1 MPVKQI
7 RIGGLVDPNDVKPAP
22 GPLRVVQEFVNTRS
36 NLRGSDLLED
46 AEGTAR
52 WLAGHGLFPDGVA
65 EVGDA
70 DRRRLLS
77 FREGLRRVLVVH
89 NAAAELRGGE
99 VAAIFEE
106 PDDAAGAALLRVSFD
121 PSGEPRLRPAEG
133 KGDEVDKAIA
143 SMLAA
148 VVQSAVDGTWE
159 RLKACRNEGCKW
171 AFYDSAKNRS
181 GTWCHMDACGARHKM
196 RAYRERRSGR
206 DGRAGTGGWQR

>member
-1 MPVKQI
+1 M
-7 RIGGLVDPNDVKPAP
+7 DPNDVKPAP
-22 GPLRVVQEFVNTRS
+22 EPLRVVQEFVNTRS

-46 AEGTAR
+46 SEGTAR

-65 EVGDA
+65 EVSED
-70 DRRRLLS
+70 DRRRLIS

-89 NAAAELRGGE
+89 NAGAEAREGE

-106 PDDAAGAALLRVSFD
+106 PDDLAGGAALLRVSFD
-121 PSGEPRLRPAEG
+121 PSGEPRLSPAEG
-133 KGDEVDKAIA
+133 TGNEVDKAMA
-143 SMLAA
+143 LMLAA
-148 VVQSAVDGTWE
+148 VVRSAVDGTWG

-171 AFYDSAKNRS
+171 AFYDNAKNRS

-206 DGRAGTGGWQR
+206 DRGLAGLE

>member
-1 MPVKQI
+1 M
-7 RIGGLVDPNDVKPAP
+7 DPNDVKPAP

-65 EVGDA
+65 EVGEA
-70 DRRRLLS
+70 DRRRLIS

-89 NAAAELRGGE
+89 NAGAEVREEDAL
-99 VAAIFEE
+99 VAIFEE
-106 PDDAAGAALLRVSFD
+106 PDDLAGAALLRVSFG

-133 KGDEVDKAIA
+133 KGNEVDKAMA

-148 VVQSAVDGTWE
+148 VVQSAVDGTWG
-159 RLKACRNEGCKW
+159 RLKACRNEGCRW
-171 AFYDSAKNRS
+171 AFYDKAKNRS

-206 DGRAGTGGWQR
+206 DGGLSALG

>member
-1 MPVKQI
+1 M
-7 RIGGLVDPNDVKPAP
+7 DPNDVKPAP

-36 NLRGSDLLED
+36 NLRGSDLLEET
-46 AEGTAR
+46 EGTAR
-52 WLAGHGLFPDGVA
+52 WLAGHGLLDGVA
-65 EVGDA
+65 EVSET
-70 DRRRLLS
+70 DRRRLIS

-89 NAAAELRGGE
+89 NAGAKVREGK

-106 PDDAAGAALLRVSFD
+106 PDDLAGAALLRVSFD
-121 PSGEPRLRPAEG
+121 PSGEPRLSPAEG
-133 KGDEVDKAIA
+133 KGNEIDKAMA
-143 SMLAA
+143 LVLAA
-148 VVQSAVDGTWE
+148 VVRSAVDGTWG

-206 DGRAGTGGWQR
+206 DGGLQR

>member
-1 MPVKQI
+1 M
-7 RIGGLVDPNDVKPAP
+7 DPNDVKPAP

-52 WLAGHGLFPDGVA
+52 WLTGRGLFPDGVA
-65 EVGDA
+65 AVGEA
-70 DRRRLLS
+70 DRPRLIS

-89 NAAAELRGGE
+89 NAGAEIREGE
-99 VAAIFEE
+99 VTAICEE
-106 PDDAAGAALLRVSFD
+106 PDDLAGAALLRVSFD

-133 KGDEVDKAIA
+133 KGNEVDKAMA
-143 SMLAA
+143 LMLAA
-148 VVQSAVDGTWE
+148 VVQSAVDGTWG

-171 AFYDSAKNRS
+171 AFYDHAKNRS

-206 DGRAGTGGWQR
+206 HEASGTVLG

>member
-1 MPVKQI
+1 M
-7 RIGGLVDPNDVKPAP
+7 DPNDIKPAP

-52 WLAGHGLFPDGVA
+52 WLAGHGLLPDGVA
-65 EVGDA
+65 EVSEA
-70 DRRRLLS
+70 DRRRLIS

-89 NAAAELRGGE
+89 NAGAEVREGE

-106 PDDAAGAALLRVSFD
+106 PDDLAGGALLRVSFD
-121 PSGEPRLRPAEG
+121 PSGEPRLSPAGG
-133 KGDEVDKAIA
+133 KGYEVDKAMA

-148 VVQSAVDGTWE
+148 VVRSAVDGTWG

-181 GTWCHMDACGARHKM
+181 GTWCLMDACGARHKM

-206 DGRAGTGGWQR
+206 DGGWQR

>member
-1 MPVKQI
+1 M
-7 RIGGLVDPNDVKPAP
+7 DPNDVKPAP

-36 NLRGSDLLED
+36 NLRDSDLLEET
-46 AEGTAR
+46 EGTAR
-52 WLAGHGLFPDGVA
+52 WLAGHGLFSDDVA
-65 EVGDA
+65 EVSEA
-70 DRRRLLS
+70 DRRRLIS

-89 NAAAELRGGE
+89 NTGAEVREGE

-106 PDDAAGAALLRVSFD
+106 PDDLAGAALLRVSFD
-121 PSGEPRLRPAEG
+121 PSGEPRLSPAEG
-133 KGDEVDKAIA
+133 TGNEVDKAMA
-143 SMLAA
+143 LMLAA
-148 VVQSAVDGTWE
+148 VVRSAVDGTWG

-206 DGRAGTGGWQR
+206 DEGLAALG

>member
-1 MPVKQI
+1 M
-7 RIGGLVDPNDVKPAP
+7 DPNDVKPAP
-22 GPLRVVQEFVNTRS
+22 GALRMVQEFVNTRS
-36 NLRGSDLLED
+36 NLRSSDLLED

-52 WLAGHGLFPDGVA
+52 WLAGHRLFPDGVA
-65 EVGDA
+65 KVSEA
-70 DRRRLLS
+70 DRRRLIS

-89 NAAAELRGGE
+89 NAGAEVREEE

-106 PDDAAGAALLRVSFD
+106 PDDLAGAALLRVSFD
-121 PSGEPRLRPAEG
+121 PSGEPRLSPAEG
-133 KGDEVDKAIA
+133 KGNKVDKAMA
-143 SMLAA
+143 LMLAA
-148 VVQSAVDGTWE
+148 VVRSAVDGTWG

-206 DGRAGTGGWQR
+206 DGSLQRYIEQGYS

>member
-1 MPVKQI
+1 M
-7 RIGGLVDPNDVKPAP
+7 DPNDVKPAP

-65 EVGDA
+65 EVSEA
-70 DRRRLLS
+70 DRRRLIS

-89 NAAAELRGGE
+89 NAGVRAGE

-106 PDDAAGAALLRVSFD
+106 PDDLAGGALLRVSFD
-121 PSGEPRLRPAEG
+121 PSGEPRLSPAEG
-133 KGDEVDKAIA
+133 KGNEVDKAMA
-143 SMLAA
+143 LMLAA
-148 VVQSAVDGTWE
+148 VVRSAVDGTWG

-171 AFYDSAKNRS
+171 AFYDNAKNRS
-181 GTWCHMDACGARHKM
+181 GTWCLMDACGARHKM
-196 RAYRERRSGR
+196 RAYRKRRSGR
-206 DGRAGTGGWQR
+206 DGGLQR

>member
-1 MPVKQI
+1 M
-7 RIGGLVDPNDVKPAP
+7 DHNDIKPAP
-22 GPLRVVQEFVNTRS
+22 GPLRVVQLFVNTRS
-36 NLRGSDLLED
+36 NLRDSDLLED

-52 WLAGHGLFPDGVA
+52 WLAGHGLFPDGDA
-65 EVGDA
+65 EVSEA
-70 DRRRLLS
+70 DRRRLIS

-89 NAAAELRGGE
+89 NAAAEARTGE

-106 PDDAAGAALLRVSFD
+106 PDDLAEAALLRVSFD
-121 PSGEPRLRPAEG
+121 PSGEPRLSPAEG
-133 KGDEVDKAIA
+133 KGNEVDKAMA
-143 SMLAA
+143 LMLAA
-148 VVQSAVDGTWE
+148 VVRSAVDGTWG

-206 DGRAGTGGWQR
+206 DGGLQR

>member
-1 MPVKQI
+1 M
-7 RIGGLVDPNDVKPAP
+7 DPNDVKPAP

-52 WLAGHGLFPDGVA
+52 WLTGRGLFPHGVA
-65 EVGDA
+65 EVGES
-70 DRRRLLS
+70 DRLRLIS

-89 NAAAELRGGE
+89 NAGAEIREGE
-99 VAAIFEE
+99 VTAICEE
-106 PDDAAGAALLRVSFD
+106 PDDLAGAALLRVSFD

-133 KGDEVDKAIA
+133 KGNEVDKAMA
-143 SMLAA
+143 LMLAA
-148 VVQSAVDGTWE
+148 VVQSAVDGTWG

-171 AFYDSAKNRS
+171 AFYDHAKNRS

-206 DGRAGTGGWQR
+206 HEASGTVLG

>member
-1 MPVKQI
+1 M
-7 RIGGLVDPNDVKPAP
+7 DHNDIKPAP
-22 GPLRVVQEFVNTRS
+22 RPLRVVQLFVNTRS
-36 NLRGSDLLED
+36 NLRDSDLLED

-65 EVGDA
+65 EVSEA
-70 DRRRLLS
+70 DRRRLIS

-89 NAAAELRGGE
+89 NAGAEVRERELT
-99 VAAIFEE
+99 AIFEE
-106 PDDAAGAALLRVSFD
+106 PNDLAGAALLRVSFD
-121 PSGEPRLRPAEG
+121 PSGEPRLSPAEG
-133 KGDEVDKAIA
+133 KGSEVDKAMA
-143 SMLAA
+143 LMLAA
-148 VVQSAVDGTWE
+148 VVRSAVDGTWE

-206 DGRAGTGGWQR
+206 DGGLQR